1 MKTMAIYLSQRR
13 EWLFPYF
20 FLFSFSFLMIITGF
34 LMEPSMELLRGVL
47 LIIEDPDYLISDYI
61 GVGGMGAA
69 FFNSGFLSLIIGILF
84 LTQKTRITGISV
96 ASIFTVAGFGFLGKN
111 IFNIWFIIAG
121 VYLFSVFSRESFSK
135 YVYVAVFGTALSPL
149 VSQLMFG
156 ISVPP
161 IVRIILASVT
171 GLSIG
176 FVLPTLASQ
185 MLKVHQ
191 GFNLYNIGFV
201 SGVVGT
207 LYVSIFRSYG
217 FLTDSRMIWTTG
229 NNMILGVFLLFL
241 FSVMILMAVF
251 IGGRG
256 IVRSQNAIWHYSGR
270 LITDFIAL
278 ESWGA
283 TLFNMGIMGLFSTFY
298 IIVIRGDLNGPTMAG
313 IFTLV
318 GFSAFGK
325 HLKNSLPIFIG
336 VGLGALTK
344 SWAITD
350 PAIQLAALFG
360 TTLAPVSGEFG
371 WKWGILAGFVHSSVV
386 LNVGVLH
393 SGFNLYNNGFA
404 GGIVAMVLVPLLE
417 VITRRDS
424 R

>member
-1 MKTMAIYLSQRR
+1 MSVYLPSRR
-13 EWLFPYF
+13 EWLSPYL
-20 FLFSFSFLMIITGF
+20 FLFSFSFLMVITGF
-34 LMEPSMELLRGVL
+34 LMTPSLELMKGLL

-69 FFNSGFLSLIIGILF
+69 FFNSGALSLMITILF
-84 LTQKTRITGISV
+84 FTQKTRITGISV

-111 IFNIWFIIAG
+111 IFNIWFIISG
-121 VYLFSVFSRESFSK
+121 VYLFSLFSREKFSK

-156 ISVPP
+156 ISAPLM
-161 IVRIILASVT
+161 VRIIVASLT

-176 FVLPTLASQ
+176 FILPTLASQ
-185 MLKVHQ
+185 MLKVHH
-191 GFNLYNIGFV
+191 GFNLYNLGFV

-207 LYVSIFRSYG
+207 VYVSLFRSYG
-217 FLTDSRMIWTTG
+217 FLTESRMIWTTG
-229 NNMILGVFLLFL
+229 NNGILGVFLVLL
-241 FSVMILMAVF
+241 FSLMIITAIGIGKKGLMA
-251 IGGRG
+251 
-256 IVRSQNAIWHYSGR
+256 SQVSIWQYSGR

-278 ESWGA
+278 EGWGP
-283 TLFNMGIMGLFSTFY
+283 TLFNMGIMGLFSSFY
-298 IIVIRGDLNGPTMAG
+298 IIAVRGDLNGPTLAG

-325 HLKNSLPIFIG
+325 HLRNTIPILLG

-371 WKWGILAGFVHSSVV
+371 WKSGVLAGFIHSSVV

-417 VITRRDS
+417 VIIRRDS
-424 R
+424 T

>member
-1 MKTMAIYLSQRR
+1 
-13 EWLFPYF
+13 
-20 FLFSFSFLMIITGF
+20 
-34 LMEPSMELLRGVL
+34 
-47 LIIEDPDYLISDYI
+47 IIEDPDYLISDYI

-69 FFNSGFLSLIIGILF
+69 FFNSGALSLMITILF
-84 LTQKTRITGISV
+84 LSQKTRITGISV

-121 VYLFSVFSRESFSK
+121 VFLFSVFSRESFSK

-156 ISVPP
+156 ISAPWL
-161 IVRIILASVT
+161 VRIIVASLT

-176 FVLPTLASQ
+176 FILPTLASQ
-185 MLKVHQ
+185 MLKVHH
-191 GFNLYNIGFV
+191 GFNLYNLGFV

-207 LYVSIFRSYG
+207 VYVSLFRSYG
-217 FLTDSRMIWTTG
+217 FLTESRMIWTTG
-229 NNMILGVFLLFL
+229 NNIILGVFLILL
-241 FSVMILMAVF
+241 FSLIIITALA
-251 IGGRG
+251 IGNKGVLG
-256 IVRSQNAIWHYSGR
+256 SQASIWQYSGR

-278 ESWGA
+278 EGWGP
-283 TLFNMGIMGLFSTFY
+283 TLFNMGIIGFLSTFY
-298 IIVIRGDLNGPTMAG
+298 IIAIGGDLNGPTLAG

-325 HLKNSLPIFIG
+325 HLKNTLPIFLG

-371 WKWGILAGFVHSSVV
+371 WKWGILAGFIHSSVV

>member
-1 MKTMAIYLSQRR
+1 MSVYLPSRR
-13 EWLFPYF
+13 EWLSPYL
-20 FLFSFSFLMIITGF
+20 FLFSFSFLMVITGF
-34 LMEPSMELLRGVL
+34 LMTPSLELMKGLL

-69 FFNSGFLSLIIGILF
+69 FFNSGALSLMITILF

-111 IFNIWFIIAG
+111 IFNIWFIISG
-121 VYLFSVFSRESFSK
+121 VYLFSLFSREKFSK

-156 ISVPP
+156 ISAPLM
-161 IVRIILASVT
+161 VRIIVASLT

-176 FVLPTLASQ
+176 FILPTLASQ
-185 MLKVHQ
+185 MLKVHH
-191 GFNLYNIGFV
+191 GFNLYNLGFV

-207 LYVSIFRSYG
+207 VYVSLFRSYG
-217 FLTDSRMIWTTG
+217 FLTESRMIWTTG
-229 NNMILGVFLLFL
+229 NNGILGVFLVLL
-241 FSVMILMAVF
+241 FSLMIITAIGIGKKGLMA
-251 IGGRG
+251 
-256 IVRSQNAIWHYSGR
+256 SQVSIWQYSGR

-278 ESWGA
+278 EGWGP
-283 TLFNMGIMGLFSTFY
+283 TLFNMGIMGLFSSFY
-298 IIVIRGDLNGPTMAG
+298 IIAVRGDLNGPTLAG

-325 HLKNSLPIFIG
+325 HLRNTIPILLG

-371 WKWGILAGFVHSSVV
+371 WKSGVLAGFIHSSVV

-417 VITRRDS
+417 VIIRRDS
-424 R
+424 T

>member
-1 MKTMAIYLSQRR
+1 MSVYLPSRR
-13 EWLFPYF
+13 EWLSPYL
-20 FLFSFSFLMIITGF
+20 FLFSFSFLMVITGF
-34 LMEPSMELLRGVL
+34 LMTPSLELMKGLL

-69 FFNSGFLSLIIGILF
+69 FFNSGALSLMITILF

-111 IFNIWFIIAG
+111 IFNIWFIISG
-121 VYLFSVFSRESFSK
+121 VYLFSLFSREKFSK

-156 ISVPP
+156 ISAPLM
-161 IVRIILASVT
+161 VRIIVASLT

-176 FVLPTLASQ
+176 FILPTLASQ
-185 MLKVHQ
+185 MLKVHH
-191 GFNLYNIGFV
+191 GFNLYNLGFV

-207 LYVSIFRSYG
+207 VYVSLFRSYG
-217 FLTDSRMIWTTG
+217 FLTESRMIWTTG
-229 NNMILGVFLLFL
+229 NNGILGVFLVLL
-241 FSVMILMAVF
+241 FSLMIITAIGIGKKGLMA
-251 IGGRG
+251 
-256 IVRSQNAIWHYSGR
+256 SQVSIWQYSGR

-278 ESWGA
+278 EGWGP
-283 TLFNMGIMGLFSTFY
+283 TLFNMGIMGIFSSFY
-298 IIVIRGDLNGPTMAG
+298 IIAVRGDLNGPTLAG

-325 HLKNSLPIFIG
+325 HLRNTIPILLG

-371 WKWGILAGFVHSSVV
+371 WKSGVLAGFIHSSVV

-417 VITRRDS
+417 VIIRRDS
-424 R
+424 T

>member
-1 MKTMAIYLSQRR
+1 MSVYLSSRR
-13 EWLFPYF
+13 EWLSPYL
-20 FLFSFSFLMIITGF
+20 FLFSFSFLMVITGF
-34 LMEPSMELLRGVL
+34 LMTPSLELMKGLL

-69 FFNSGFLSLIIGILF
+69 FFNSGALSLMITILF
-84 LTQKTRITGISV
+84 FTQKTRITGISV

-111 IFNIWFIIAG
+111 IFNIWFIISG
-121 VYLFSVFSRESFSK
+121 VYLFSLFSREKFSK

-156 ISVPP
+156 ISAPLM
-161 IVRIILASVT
+161 VRIIVASLT

-176 FVLPTLASQ
+176 FILPTLASQ
-185 MLKVHQ
+185 MLKVHH
-191 GFNLYNIGFV
+191 GFNLYNLGFV

-207 LYVSIFRSYG
+207 VYVSLFRSYG
-217 FLTDSRMIWTTG
+217 FLTESRMIWTTG
-229 NNMILGVFLLFL
+229 NNGILGVFLVLL
-241 FSVMILMAVF
+241 FSLMIITAIGIGKKGLMA
-251 IGGRG
+251 
-256 IVRSQNAIWHYSGR
+256 SQVSIWQYSGR

-278 ESWGA
+278 EGWGP
-283 TLFNMGIMGLFSTFY
+283 TLFNMGIMGLFSSFY
-298 IIVIRGDLNGPTMAG
+298 IIAVRGDLNGPTLAG

-325 HLKNSLPIFIG
+325 HLRNTIPILLG

-371 WKWGILAGFVHSSVV
+371 WKSGVLAGFIHSSVV

-417 VITRRDS
+417 VLVRRDS

>member
-1 MKTMAIYLSQRR
+1 MSVYLSSRR
-13 EWLFPYF
+13 EWLSPYL
-20 FLFSFSFLMIITGF
+20 FLFSFSFLMVITGF
-34 LMEPSMELLRGVL
+34 LMTPSLELMKGLL

-69 FFNSGFLSLIIGILF
+69 FFNSGALSLMITILF

-111 IFNIWFIIAG
+111 IFNIWFIISG
-121 VYLFSVFSRESFSK
+121 VYLFSLFSREKFSK

-156 ISVPP
+156 ISAPLM
-161 IVRIILASVT
+161 VRIIVASLT

-176 FVLPTLASQ
+176 FILPTLASQ
-185 MLKVHQ
+185 MLKVHH
-191 GFNLYNIGFV
+191 GFNLYNLGFV

-207 LYVSIFRSYG
+207 VYVSLFRSYG
-217 FLTDSRMIWTTG
+217 FLTESRMIWTTG
-229 NNMILGVFLLFL
+229 NNGILGVFLVLL
-241 FSVMILMAVF
+241 FSLMIITAIGIGKKGLMA
-251 IGGRG
+251 
-256 IVRSQNAIWHYSGR
+256 SQVSIWQYSGR

-278 ESWGA
+278 EGWGP
-283 TLFNMGIMGLFSTFY
+283 TLFNMGIMGIFSSFY
-298 IIVIRGDLNGPTMAG
+298 IIAVRGDLNGPTLAG

-325 HLKNSLPIFIG
+325 HLRNTIPILLG

-371 WKWGILAGFVHSSVV
+371 WKSGVLAGFIHSSVV

-417 VITRRDS
+417 VIIRRDS
-424 R
+424 T